1 MNKIQASEK
10 VTDALITA
18 LQTTIRASAPM
29 LTMDDRKAVAMVLYG
44 YADQLVAESDRRDG
58 R

>member
-18 LQTTIRASAPM
+18 LQTTIRASVPM
-29 LTMDDRKAVAMVLYG
+29 LTLDDRRAVAMVLYD

-58 R
+58 M

>member
-10 VTDALITA
+10 VTDALIAA
-18 LQTTIRASAPM
+18 LQTTIRSSAPM
-29 LTMDDRKAVAMVLYG
+29 LTMDDRRAVAIVLYD

-58 R
+58 M

>member
-29 LTMDDRKAVAMVLYG
+29 LTMDDRKAVAMVLYD

-58 R
+58 M

>member
-18 LQTTIRASAPM
+18 IQTTIRASAPM
-29 LTMDDRKAVAMVLYG
+29 LTMDDRKAVAMVLYD

>member
-29 LTMDDRKAVAMVLYG
+29 LTMDDRKAVAMVLYD